1 MGYVRKDGRI
11 LVVSERGAGA
21 DWYRNGRAAGSV
33 RVFYEGRW
41 QAATIEVTNEDPG
54 RVLALM
60 SSRTIAAFNRAL
72 WYRPRVVEIRL
83 AAADEAAE

>member
-11 LVVSERGAGA
+11 LVVSERGTGA

-33 RVFYEGRW
+33 RVHYAGRW
-41 QAATIEVTNEDPG
+41 RAATLEPTDEDPG
-54 RVLALM
+54 GVLALM

-72 WYRPRVVEIRL
+72 WYRPRVVEIRF
-83 AAADEAAE
+83 AADEAAE